1 MSRDRFRRS
10 VDLLSQFGVVAVR
23 DATPADQRAQLSP
36 ENVNVGNKTMFHPGV
51 LFLDFTTEYNR
62 DHVFLEDFQ
71 MHSRIMG
78 VVGIADCAQVDNEDE
93 QRRYLA
99 ECVTVFDEQVKR
111 YPSSLVHQC
120 IAFNPSKDLV
130 AAPLKEITLIPNEG
144 QQLSFYLATFINSF
158 TSELLRG
165 FTNLVKQ
172 IESRPVISGP
182 TPPNYSVNVHRGST
196 ANLNSSGTSKDDAIS
211 PTSGAAISNADRN
224 KKRTPARAMKL
235 VTDLYLMAGR
245 IDLAIPS
252 YETCLAAMKQNS
264 DFVWWGATLESF
276 QAAIL
281 LFIMN
286 SANIG
291 PLFILQSTPTTK
303 QGEILL
309 HFPTITSILTSPA
322 LLTHRPLRAFLAET
336 PDRHREILQ
345 VYDYALTTAPS
356 QNLSPIPILS
366 AALCIRVAK
375 VLKGM
380 VQFGFAEYLVK
391 GAALPFISGLD
402 PDASTTT
409 STTSSGGA
417 PTGSGAQP
425 NAPAAAQAASGD
437 RIQFNNGIG
446 ANKLDVHTWLMK
458 ANQFVSTMGRD
469 YMALSDRVWV
479 YANIAAVY
487 GAMGFRRK
495 HAFFLRE
502 MNLVV
507 SETLRPSLYNGLSG
521 TRRGR
526 GRMSDRDQADGDAVV
541 PPVMDSWKR
550 DSTINLEEGE
560 GELRFATEMDNTRGK
575 MDDQK
580 EDGILGKQILPP
592 NGVIQ
597 SYKRVC
603 EVFGLKI
610 RSYKARVPNT
620 GFLHPAFS
628 DDEDEWLDE
637 FDNEDDLQKDAKKN
651 QVAKAVGTAAPVA
664 AKVSQQNLKPA
675 VTSNTPASRTTS
687 LKNLA
692 VVNSSV
698 PLQSDLVP
706 TRIGGSRIRY
716 GWPVLQIQVLKECI
730 HVAEAVDDHPYTIY
744 FIIRLLRRLKRHL
757 PPSDQH
763 DLADRLEAVIL
774 KTLAVSAHRNQP
786 EMLSPVS
793 GDSPRRID
801 RVGGSSEDA
810 TMLPVMVRGV
820 AGGVAGIPVLRK
832 MEIVGQPQR
841 LVPLTHP
848 MSWLQSGRDSKATPK
863 ELFLYNPTAEKGKKK
878 KVTLVVNELAYVD
891 LVFANPFAFELD
903 LKSVTLTTTGIN
915 FKPKPISTVIPPFSR
930 SHIVRVYGTP
940 LESGNLEVHG
950 CTVKMFG
957 GCLEEELY
965 PLKKALDDP
974 KRKQKDGKRK
984 KQDERERFGKRPVH
998 AHVVKHDVKPAA
1010 PGPDRSWS
1018 VPMEVVPQ
1026 LPLLNVV
1033 KGSGIGLGALMMFEG
1048 ERTRFTLELENI
1060 GPIPINYL
1068 RVSFVETIAQGEPLA
1083 QDALE
1088 KVETI
1093 YERDIYEHH
1102 IRAFWLENSEGDS
1115 HSEGRGA
1122 GYFARVGPP
1131 KALEKIDVNLKTGDK
1146 ITVDI
1151 GVFGKKLCTGG
1162 TIVFEYGNVTYPED
1176 ISNTENA
1183 DFFYCRQAIVPII
1196 LSVEKPLALH
1206 NISVFNI
1213 NNREAA
1219 VAVKDRDISRAISLE
1234 DLVIDQS
1241 ALALRD
1247 SVVGIN
1253 EGRRLNSDHFIL
1265 SFDLQNVWTL
1275 PFEVSFD
1282 IYDDAEVNSLPVT
1295 ISAYL
1300 YPGTTKRIILP
1311 IKRIYLPES
1320 QTILPIPLPT
1330 WKQFVVGRIEKLS
1343 YQEDKF
1349 QRLAFWLREA
1359 LVGFGVGGA
1368 PQIDPTTGDYTSDL
1382 VCGGS
1387 PEDGTVGAYGRVV
1400 VRWTCG
1406 RGRSG
1411 RLLAVRDLQ
1420 LFDEEMA
1427 KAVLQEEVS
1436 ITATA
1441 TEWDG
1446 SKLAGDSIFGVPR
1459 PKAGNDIG
1467 LEHGRIRVKM
1477 QDFVSFEWKLVNNR
1491 FTPITLCLRVQPIFG
1506 NINAL
1511 ETNMDDRSGSCDGRV
1526 VYSGVLESPLPIQ
1539 LEPRVGST
1547 SHKISFMFLSR
1558 GVYTLVAHAEE
1569 VGRIGDPENVPKK
1582 KSKKDKEVD
1591 AVALGLV
1598 GSAGSLFWG
1607 REVVIVEVY

>member
-1 MSRDRFRRS
+1 
-10 VDLLSQFGVVAVR
+10 
-23 DATPADQRAQLSP
+23 
-36 ENVNVGNKTMFHPGV
+36 
-51 LFLDFTTEYNR
+51 
-62 DHVFLEDFQ
+62 
-71 MHSRIMG
+71 
-78 VVGIADCAQVDNEDE
+78 
-93 QRRYLA
+93 
-99 ECVTVFDEQVKR
+99 
-111 YPSSLVHQC
+111 
-120 IAFNPSKDLV
+120 
-130 AAPLKEITLIPNEG
+130 
-144 QQLSFYLATFINSF
+144 
-158 TSELLRG
+158 
-165 FTNLVKQ
+165 
-172 IESRPVISGP
+172 
-182 TPPNYSVNVHRGST
+182 
-196 ANLNSSGTSKDDAIS
+196 
-211 PTSGAAISNADRN
+211 
-224 KKRTPARAMKL
+224 
-235 VTDLYLMAGR
+235 
-245 IDLAIPS
+245 
-252 YETCLAAMKQNS
+252 
-264 DFVWWGATLESF
+264 
-276 QAAIL
+276 
-281 LFIMN
+281 
-286 SANIG
+286 
-291 PLFILQSTPTTK
+291 
-303 QGEILL
+303 
-309 HFPTITSILTSPA
+309 
-322 LLTHRPLRAFLAET
+322 
-336 PDRHREILQ
+336 
-345 VYDYALTTAPS
+345 
-356 QNLSPIPILS
+356 
-366 AALCIRVAK
+366 
-375 VLKGM
+375 
-380 VQFGFAEYLVK
+380 
-391 GAALPFISGLD
+391 
-402 PDASTTT
+402 
-409 STTSSGGA
+409 
-417 PTGSGAQP
+417 
-425 NAPAAAQAASGD
+425 
-437 RIQFNNGIG
+437 
-446 ANKLDVHTWLMK
+446 
-458 ANQFVSTMGRD
+458 
-469 YMALSDRVWV
+469 
-479 YANIAAVY
+479 
-487 GAMGFRRK
+487 
-495 HAFFLRE
+495 
-502 MNLVV
+502 
-507 SETLRPSLYNGLSG
+507 
-521 TRRGR
+521 
-526 GRMSDRDQADGDAVV
+526 
-541 PPVMDSWKR
+541 
-550 DSTINLEEGE
+550 
-560 GELRFATEMDNTRGK
+560 
-575 MDDQK
+575 
-580 EDGILGKQILPP
+580 
-592 NGVIQ
+592 
-597 SYKRVC
+597 
-603 EVFGLKI
+603 
-610 RSYKARVPNT
+610 
-620 GFLHPAFS
+620 
-628 DDEDEWLDE
+628 
-637 FDNEDDLQKDAKKN
+637 
-651 QVAKAVGTAAPVA
+651 
-664 AKVSQQNLKPA
+664 
-675 VTSNTPASRTTS
+675 
-687 LKNLA
+687 
-692 VVNSSV
+692 
-698 PLQSDLVP
+698 
-706 TRIGGSRIRY
+706 
-716 GWPVLQIQVLKECI
+716 
-730 HVAEAVDDHPYTIY
+730 HPYTIY

-801 RVGGSSEDA
+801 RTGGSSEDA

-984 KQDERERFGKRPVH
+984 KQDEKERFGKRPVH

-1151 GVFGKKLCTGG
+1151 
-1162 TIVFEYGNVTYPED
+1162 
-1176 ISNTENA
+1176 
-1183 DFFYCRQAIVPII
+1183 
-1196 LSVEKPLALH
+1196 
-1206 NISVFNI
+1206 
-1213 NNREAA
+1213 
-1219 VAVKDRDISRAISLE
+1219 
-1234 DLVIDQS
+1234 
-1241 ALALRD
+1241 
-1247 SVVGIN
+1247 
-1253 EGRRLNSDHFIL
+1253 
-1265 SFDLQNVWTL
+1265 
-1275 PFEVSFD
+1275 
-1282 IYDDAEVNSLPVT
+1282 
-1295 ISAYL
+1295 
-1300 YPGTTKRIILP
+1300 
-1311 IKRIYLPES
+1311 
-1320 QTILPIPLPT
+1320 
-1330 WKQFVVGRIEKLS
+1330 
-1343 YQEDKF
+1343 DKF

-1359 LVGFGVGGA
+1359 LVGFGVGGT
-1368 PQIDPTTGDYTSDL
+1368 PQVDPTTGDYTSDL

-1446 SKLAGDSIFGVPR
+1446 SKLSGDSIFGVPR